1 MKSIRNDKYVDKYK
15 REYKYISF
23 TFPLSISLKDR
34 GFSKATLCFI
44 LFWQRMF
51 LQWDH
56 GLKGDQSDHPGQDP
70 PFPSEE
76 SGWKITSSIKFDHIL
91 ELEK

>member
-1 MKSIRNDKYVDKYK
+1 MHAWQNEDNCPELQTCTILYV
-15 REYKYISF
+15 
-23 TFPLSISLKDR
+23 
-34 GFSKATLCFI
+34 CFI

-76 SGWKITSSIKFDHIL
+76 SGWKMQSSSISYVRVLLLYLIASCF
-91 ELEK
+91 